1 MVINEAKAFGMPIV
15 GFNVSYSVPYQ
26 TGVIT
31 TEITNYTQMAEE
43 IIKLL
48 KDYNYRKKKG
58 LEAKESMKLM
68 STNDTIYKWTKLFEV
83 LINNDT
89 EGYKKLQE
97 YTFDKKYY
105 DEDSAREHLES
116 NWKRGQIFNKYFCC
130 HDFNDMLNI
139 TYINNIKGCKNQS
152 LCK

>member
-1 MVINEAKAFGMPIV
+1 
-15 GFNVSYSVPYQ
+15 
-26 TGVIT
+26 
-31 TEITNYTQMAEE
+31 MAEE

-89 EGYKKLQE
+89 EGYKRLQE
-97 YTFDKKYY
+97 YTFDKKFYS
-105 DEDSAREHLES
+105 EDSARDHLES
-116 NWKRGQIFNKYFCC
+116 NWKQGQIFNRYFCC